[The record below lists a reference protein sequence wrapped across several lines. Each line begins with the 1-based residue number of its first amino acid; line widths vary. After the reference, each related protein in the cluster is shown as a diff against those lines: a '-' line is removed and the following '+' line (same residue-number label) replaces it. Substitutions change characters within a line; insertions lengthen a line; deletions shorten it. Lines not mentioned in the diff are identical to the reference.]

1 MKLECG
7 HDSTQN
13 DPELNDVT
21 NTFQQCAGPAGSAT
35 PERCFG
41 RDHGHA
47 CTPCTASRFVVGA
60 FVGVCLLVV
69 QVVVG

>member
-21 NTFQQCAGPAGSAT
+21 NIFQRCAAQLVPPHLDAASEGTMDTRARHALQAGS
-35 PERCFG
+35 
-41 RDHGHA
+41 
-47 CTPCTASRFVVGA
+47 
-60 FVGVCLLVV
+60 
-69 QVVVG
+69 